1 MKYLTLLFIL
11 INILIASAQVD
22 YNLNYVSKNFVEY
35 TFDDEGNVNW
45 DEGEFVNVGHILSP
59 TKDELRITTIIYKP
73 ENPEYSDYFF
83 NWRFDKK
90 GPDGEDSYFILEER
104 KIVGIV
110 TFLYDVAEI
119 WILSGDTNGDGEFET
134 LRRLDEVSF
143 FEKNEEDIRQEKE
156 YIPQT
161 QRKN

>member
-22 YNLNYVSKNFVEY
+22 YNLNYVSKNFVAY
-35 TFDDEGNVNW
+35 TFDDQGKVNY

-59 TKDELRITTIIYKP
+59 TKDELRITTITYKP
-73 ENPEYSDYFF
+73 GNPEYSDFFF
-83 NWRFDKK
+83 NWRFDMK
-90 GPDGEDSYFILEER
+90 GPDGEDSYLILEEG
-104 KIVGIV
+104 KTVGRV
-110 TFLYDVAEI
+110 TFLYDDGQI
-119 WILSGDTNGDGEFET
+119 WIFSGAREDGKFET
-134 LRRLDEVSF
+134 FRRLVEVSF
-143 FEKNEEDIRQEKE
+143 FEKSEEDIRQEKE